1 MQTIREKRTKSGPLL
16 EIDYYPV
23 FSPSGRA
30 VPRKKPPP
38 EKKALY
44 NERESVK
51 RFVRLINANFD
62 TQDYFMG
69 ITYAAEAAPQSEEE
83 ARKDIGNYFRRIRT
97 KRASELKKVEKQ
109 LRALPPDSS
118 LKELRRELMA
128 KRRRLRQPIKTA
140 YTLERITYQRGPYR
154 GRANWHSHLFITGGL
169 DPRTMERI
177 WKKGVQVSCD
187 YFQPERFGPEAAARY
202 MSKCPRG
209 KKKFSCSKNMK
220 KPDVS
225 QKDGRISAATVE
237 KMATKLMDDAR
248 YWQTKAPGYRLLR
261 TYPRYD
267 EYNGF
272 WYMSVVMYK
281 TDAAEIIPFEGDS
294 FKPRGY
300 DEYENTYLHRSG
312 P

>member
-23 FSPSGRA
+23 FKPSGRA

-51 RFVRLINANFD
+51 RFVRLVNANFD
-62 TQDYFMG
+62 GDDYFMA
-69 ITYAAEAAPQSEEE
+69 ITYVAEVAPQTEAEA
-83 ARKDIGNYFRRIRT
+83 RRDILNYFRRVKT
-97 KRASELKKVEKQ
+97 KRAAELKRVEKQ
-109 LRALPPDSS
+109 LRAFPLDDS
-118 LKELRRELMA
+118 LRELRRELMA
-128 KRRRLRQPIKTA
+128 RRRRLRRPLKTA
-140 YTLERITYQRGPYR
+140 YTLEQVTYRSGPCR
-154 GRANWHSHLFITGGL
+154 GRANWHFHLFITGGL
-169 DPRTMERI
+169 EQRMMEGL
-177 WKKGVQVSCD
+177 WKKGIRVSCD

-209 KKKFSCSKNMK
+209 KKKFNCSKNMK

-237 KMATKLMDDAR
+237 KMATLRMDDAR
-248 YWQTKAPGYRLLR
+248 YWQAKVPGYRLLR

-281 TDAAEIIPFEGDS
+281 TNAEEIIPFVGDTFEPEGY
-294 FKPRGY
+294 KR
-300 DEYENTYLHRSG
+300 YENKDLHKSG